1 MAQSN
6 TPRRP
11 AMLDAARAEAI
22 VGDEDPASLAAVAH
36 TAAWA
41 LMGVGDE
48 TFTDEDV
55 ARLRK
60 TVRTRGVDTIAH
72 VWSRSPEFTLPGA
85 LWRLY
90 LLHEW
95 YHRDPHL
102 VEARYADGSRAPIIQ
117 GLEAPVALRPLH
129 LIMDEVDALLRG
141 DLTDDDLEDVLA
153 QASRAMRVLAA
164 GEAGALW
171 IEDPTDPLAHRV
183 TMRHSALLATADELD
198 TAAREASV
206 GTLD

>member
-22 VGDEDPASLAAVAH
+22 VGDEDPASLAA
-36 TAAWA
+36 
-41 LMGVGDE
+41 
-48 TFTDEDV
+48 EDV
-55 ARLRK
+55 ARLRE

-85 LWRLY
+85 LWRVY

-95 YHRDPHL
+95 YHRDPLL
-102 VEARYADGSRAPIIQ
+102 VAERYADGSHAPIIQ
-117 GLEAPVALRPLH
+117 GLEAPVELRSLS
-129 LIMDEVDALLRG
+129 LIMEEIDSLLRG
-141 DLTDDDLEDVLA
+141 DLTDDDLEYVLRE
-153 QASRAMRVLAA
+153 ASRAMRVLAA

-183 TMRHSALLATADELD
+183 TMRHSALLVTADELD
-198 TAAREASV
+198 IAAREAAV

>member
-1 MAQSN
+1 MAQSKM
-6 TPRRP
+6 PRRP

-22 VGDEDPASLAAVAH
+22 VGDEDPAATAAVAH

-48 TFTDEDV
+48 TFTDADV
-55 ARLRK
+55 ARLRE

-85 LWRLY
+85 LWRVY

-95 YHRDPHL
+95 YHRDPLL
-102 VEARYADGSRAPIIQ
+102 VAERYADGMRAPIIQ
-117 GLEAPVALRPLH
+117 GLEAPVELRPLN
-129 LIMDEVDALLRG
+129 LIMEEIDSLLRG
-141 DLTDDDLEDVLA
+141 DLTDDDLDYVLA

-164 GEAGALW
+164 GEAGALC
-171 IEDPTDPLAHRV
+171 LC
-183 TMRHSALLATADELD
+183 HSD
-198 TAAREASV
+198 RIQ
-206 GTLD
+206 

>member
-85 LWRLY
+85 LWRVY

-95 YHRDPHL
+95 YHRDPLL
-102 VEARYADGSRAPIIQ
+102 VAERYADGSRAPIIRASKPPSSC
-117 GLEAPVALRPLH
+117 AP
-129 LIMDEVDALLRG
+129 
-141 DLTDDDLEDVLA
+141 
-153 QASRAMRVLAA
+153 
-164 GEAGALW
+164 
-171 IEDPTDPLAHRV
+171 
-183 TMRHSALLATADELD
+183 
-198 TAAREASV
+198 
-206 GTLD
+206 

>member
-11 AMLDAARAEAI
+11 AMLDAARAETI
-22 VGDEDPASLAAVAH
+22 IGDEDPASLAAVAH

-41 LMGVGDE
+41 LMGIGDD

-55 ARLRK
+55 ARLRD
-60 TVRTRGVDTIAH
+60 TVRARGIDTIAH

-85 LWRLY
+85 LWRVY

-95 YHRDPHL
+95 YHRDPIS
-102 VEARYADGSRAPIIQ
+102 VAQRYADGSRAPIIQ
-117 GLEAPVALRPLH
+117 GLEAPVELRPLS
-129 LIMDEVDALLRG
+129 LIMEEVDSLLRG
-141 DLTDDDLEDVLA
+141 DLTDDDLEYVFA

-198 TAAREASV
+198 VAAREAAA